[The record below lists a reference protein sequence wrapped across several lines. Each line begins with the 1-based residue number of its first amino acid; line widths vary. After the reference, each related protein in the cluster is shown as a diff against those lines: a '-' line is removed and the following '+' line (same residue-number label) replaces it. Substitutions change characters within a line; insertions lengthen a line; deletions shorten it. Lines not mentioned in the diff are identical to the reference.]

1 MGPELKNINITQI
14 GTNKTGK
21 EIDWYK
27 THIVVCVIH
36 HLLLIAIYAIFLGGN
51 FSPFEKL
58 DIFSSGDIA
67 EKVVLCTFVSDTP
80 PPARLD
86 ARHEMIQQDMKFCTI
101 INGPCQVAIIYF
113 PLQHVFLLS
122 TRLFLKK
129 YTFVNISRGCLHFKQ
144 ADVYWVSSG
153 CVDNFWLSI
162 ISIICPT
169 LLVYHPSLH

>member
-1 MGPELKNINITQI
+1 MGQIKRQRNRLVQNTYYSCLCYPSFIAHRNLCNIFGWPFFLHLKN
-14 GTNKTGK
+14 
-21 EIDWYK
+21 
-27 THIVVCVIH
+27 
-36 HLLLIAIYAIFLGGN
+36 LIFC
-51 FSPFEKL
+51 
-58 DIFSSGDIA
+58 SSGDIV

-113 PLQHVFLLS
+113 PLQRVFLLS

-144 ADVYWVSSG
+144 ADVYWMSSG

-169 LLVYHPSLH
+169 LFVYRSPLH